1 MNKKDSDKS
10 QRSFFDEMFT
20 QHYPALFRYG
30 KRIIDDSI
38 LVEDAIQNVFVR
50 LWEKRDTLEINSYSA
65 YLLASLRREILSLV
79 NENRKETDTISFIQD
94 VEIRFEDYDFL
105 EQREAKRLLKQKIST
120 ILNNLSSRQREIIY
134 LHFYEGKPYKDI
146 ANILDVNY
154 QSVVNNLHRA
164 FSKIRKVENEKK

>member
-20 QHYPALFRYG
+20 QHYPVLYRYG

-50 LWEKRDTLEINSYSA
+50 LWEKRDTLEINSHSA
-65 YLLASLRREILSLV
+65 YLLASLRREILGLI
-79 NENRKETDTISFIQD
+79 NENRKETDKVSYNPD
-94 VEIRFEDYDFL
+94 VEIRFEDDDFL
-105 EQREAKRLLKQKIST
+105 EKREAKRLRKERISA

-164 FSKIRKVENEKK
+164 FSKIRKVENEK